1 MALSVLI
8 GWAMT
13 LISLYCLGKYLSN
26 LDFDRMIQSGCIDS
40 IVHEDIDYF
49 ITNTFPI
56 CLDICKQSVNN
67 HYRAADLPNNYDK
80 SKINSG
86 EKYIIFRRYKALQ
99 SRYDETITVN
109 LESDTEVHST
119 LRLFFFFVNLFL
131 PTCTN
136 SLRVLLPPRIF
147 NLRKKN
153 AHSGIVLPE

>member
-1 MALSVLI
+1 
-8 GWAMT
+8 
-13 LISLYCLGKYLSN
+13 
-26 LDFDRMIQSGCIDS
+26 MIQSGCIDS

-119 LRLFFFFVNLFL
+119 LRLFFF
-131 PTCTN
+131 
-136 SLRVLLPPRIF
+136 S
-147 NLRKKN
+147 
-153 AHSGIVLPE
+153 